1 MAPQTASPVRRITIP
16 PGNTL
21 YISLIY
27 REEKEMFKLYTTD
40 EVAEI
45 MKVSPRT
52 IRKEVKA
59 SKLKGIMIRGQIRFR
74 EDEIERYL
82 QENSWSYR
90 GRKVS
95 GDTVTFA

>member
-1 MAPQTASPVRRITIP
+1 MI
-16 PGNTL
+16 
-21 YISLIY
+21 
-27 REEKEMFKLYTTD
+27 KLYTTD
-40 EVAEI
+40 EVAEM

-59 SKLKGIMIRGQIRFR
+59 AKLKGIMIRGQIRYR

-90 GRKVS
+90 GKKIA
-95 GDTVTFA
+95 GDSVAFG

>member
-1 MAPQTASPVRRITIP
+1 MI
-16 PGNTL
+16 
-21 YISLIY
+21 
-27 REEKEMFKLYTTD
+27 KLYTTD

-52 IRKEVKA
+52 IRKEVKSA
-59 SKLKGIMIRGQIRFR
+59 KLRGVMIRGQIRFR

-90 GRKVS
+90 GRKVA
-95 GDTVTFA
+95 GDSVAFA

>member
-1 MAPQTASPVRRITIP
+1 MI
-16 PGNTL
+16 
-21 YISLIY
+21 
-27 REEKEMFKLYTTD
+27 KLYTTD
-40 EVAEI
+40 EVAEV

-52 IRKEVKA
+52 IRKEVKSA
-59 SKLKGIMIRGQIRFR
+59 KLKGVMIRGQIRFR

-95 GDTVTFA
+95 GDTVEFA